1 MRFPTIDIIDT
12 STYPFLIMEKI
23 TSKPAQPDILGNSS
37 TEQNPSS
44 NNLDKLS
51 HFQTLTEITEA
62 DIAGESIDDALKYWQ
77 SIKGDNVAPSRQAF
91 KIDHLPPKL
100 IPSVAVI
107 DFVGEPMDFLYRFFG
122 THLVHVAGME
132 LTGKRYYADN
142 IVGFGAI
149 NETLV
154 PEMIARR
161 RPLFHKFE
169 WQSSR
174 GVTYES
180 KAVRLPLSEDGETIT
195 GMVTANTISLFARTY
210 R

>member
-1 MRFPTIDIIDT
+1 
-12 STYPFLIMEKI
+12 MEK
-23 TSKPAQPDILGNSS
+23 TDPQPIRSSILDHAGTREISGA
-37 TEQNPSS
+37 EVP
-44 NNLDKLS
+44 DRLS
-51 HFQTLTEITEA
+51 HFQTLTEVPEA
-62 DIAGESIDDALKYWQ
+62 EIAGELIEEAVAYWR
-77 SIKGDNVAPSRQAF
+77 SIKGSNVAPSRQSF
-91 KIDHLPPKL
+91 RIEQLPSKL

-107 DFVGEPMDFLYRFFG
+107 DFVDEPMDFLYRFFG

-132 LTGKRYYADN
+132 LTGKRYYADH
-142 IVGFGAI
+142 IIGFGAI

-154 PEMIARR
+154 PELIARR
-161 RPLFHKFE
+161 APMFHHFE

-180 KAVRLPLSEDGETIT
+180 KAVRLPLSDDGEKIT

>member
-1 MRFPTIDIIDT
+1 MRFPTIDKKDANSYCLSDMDKFDPKSIRPSILAHAGDRET
-12 STYPFLIMEKI
+12 SSDK
-23 TSKPAQPDILGNSS
+23 
-37 TEQNPSS
+37 NP
-44 NNLDKLS
+44 DKLS
-51 HFQTLTEITEA
+51 HFQTLTEITDTDITGETIEEA
-62 DIAGESIDDALKYWQ
+62 LIYWR
-77 SIKGDNVAPSRQAF
+77 SIKGIDVAPSRKSFQ
-91 KIDHLPPKL
+91 IDQLPPKL

-107 DFVGEPMDFLYRFFG
+107 DFVDEPMDFLYRFFG

-132 LTGKRYYADN
+132 LTGKRYFADQV
-142 IVGFGAI
+142 VGFGAI

-154 PEMIARR
+154 PELIARR
-161 RPLFHKFE
+161 APMFHHFE

-180 KAVRLPLSEDGETIT
+180 KAVRLPLSDDGERIT

>member
-1 MRFPTIDIIDT
+1 MDKVDPLAIRSNVSDHTGTREISSFQ
-12 STYPFLIMEKI
+12 ST
-23 TSKPAQPDILGNSS
+23 
-37 TEQNPSS
+37 
-44 NNLDKLS
+44 DKLS

-62 DIAGESIDDALKYWQ
+62 EIVGETIEEALFYWR
-77 SIKGDNVAPSRQAF
+77 SIKGTDIAPSRKSLRIEQ
-91 KIDHLPPKL
+91 LPPKL

-107 DFVGEPMDFLYRFFG
+107 DFVDEPMDFLYRFFG

-132 LTGKRYYADN
+132 LTGKRYYADK

-154 PEMIARR
+154 PELIARR
-161 RPLFHKFE
+161 APMFHHFE

-180 KAVRLPLSEDGETIT
+180 KAVRLPLSDDGEQIT
-195 GMVTANTISLFARTY
+195 GMVTANTISLFARSY